1 MDYNKI
7 YINSSNIIDNLESM
21 YYKTNNIKLK
31 NKILYEIN
39 KYKKLNEIC
48 LIKNPNIKE
57 NIIHKLSNDFLFI
70 IKLNFINDENII
82 KNIINLFYDNIKK
95 FSSRKYLFY
104 KNLLEKSK
112 INFKYIV

>member
-21 YYKTNNIKLK
+21 YYKTDNIKLK

-57 NIIHKLSNDFLFI
+57 NIIHKLSNDFLFSF
-70 IKLNFINDENII
+70 NTNR
-82 KNIINLFYDNIKK
+82 
-95 FSSRKYLFY
+95 SSPLSACLRSAHSS
-104 KNLLEKSK
+104 LLIST
-112 INFKYIV
+112 

>member
-57 NIIHKLSNDFLFI
+57 NIIHRLSNDFLFI
-70 IKLNFINDENII
+70 IKLNFINDENIV
-82 KNIINLFYDNIKK
+82 KNIIDLFDDNIKK

>member
-21 YYKTNNIKLK
+21 YYKTYNIKLK
-31 NKILYEIN
+31 YKILYEIN

-70 IKLNFINDENII
+70 IKLNFINDENIV
-82 KNIINLFYDNIKK
+82 KNIIDLFDDNIKK

-112 INFKYIV
+112 INFKYIK

>member
-21 YYKTNNIKLK
+21 YYKTCNKKLK

-70 IKLNFINDENII
+70 IKLNFINDENIV
-82 KNIINLFYDNIKK
+82 KNIIDLFDDNIKK

>member
-1 MDYNKI
+1 
-7 YINSSNIIDNLESM
+7 M
-21 YYKTNNIKLK
+21 YYKTDNIKLK

-70 IKLNFINDENII
+70 IKLHFINDEKIL
-82 KNIINLFYDNIKK
+82 KNIIDFLIINSVGEELFMKILQKQPVTQ
-95 FSSRKYLFY
+95 LL
-104 KNLLEKSK
+104 KN
-112 INFKYIV
+112 

>member
-21 YYKTNNIKLK
+21 YYKTDNIKLK

-57 NIIHKLSNDFLFI
+57 SWSEFS
-70 IKLNFINDENII
+70 EN
-82 KNIINLFYDNIKK
+82 NKK
-95 FSSRKYLFY
+95 SPKYAGPTYFE
-104 KNLLEKSK
+104 LLTL
-112 INFKYIV
+112 IYFK

>member
-70 IKLNFINDENII
+70 IKLNKSSILEFILLSCTFLYIGYVLLNI
-82 KNIINLFYDNIKK
+82 
-95 FSSRKYLFY
+95 
-104 KNLLEKSK
+104 
-112 INFKYIV
+112 

>member
-7 YINSSNIIDNLESM
+7 YINSANIIDNLESM
-21 YYKTNNIKLK
+21 YYKTDNIKLK

-48 LIKNPNIKE
+48 LIKNPKIKE

-70 IKLNFINDENII
+70 IKLNFKNDENIV
-82 KNIINLFYDNIKK
+82 KNIIDLFDDNIKK

-112 INFKYIV
+112 INFKYIK

>member
-1 MDYNKI
+1 MDFNKI

-21 YYKTNNIKLK
+21 YYKTDNIKLK

-70 IKLNFINDENII
+70 IKLNFINDENIV
-82 KNIINLFYDNIKK
+82 KNIIDLFDDNIKK
-95 FSSRKYLFY
+95 FSNRKYLFY
-104 KNLLEKSK
+104 KNLLETSK